1 MNVTATNEQEGGYLT
16 IYPAGSARPTSSNVN
31 FAAHRSTP
39 GLTVARPG
47 ANGAVTVFNG
57 SGGSVDVVLDVFG
70 FDAPS
75 TTGATYAPVTPTRR
89 LDTRTTVGGHR
100 SKAVARE
107 TLTLATGAPD
117 GATAVGLNVTV
128 TEPTSGGYLTLW
140 AGDGPWPATSNVN
153 FVAKQTVANLV
164 VAPVDDNGAVHIR
177 NGSLGSTHV
186 VADVAGYYLPNASAS
201 PYHADTPH
209 RLLDTRAH
217 GGTVP
222 SGGYR
227 DVLIAPSPFSTTGLS
242 AVVLTVTAVK
252 GDGQGYLTA
261 YPSNVTRPT
270 ASNVNY
276 VPGVSRANLVMV
288 RLTSTRTVRIFNG
301 GSRPVHVVVDQA
313 GHFTAH

>member
-1 MNVTATNEQEGGYLT
+1 
-16 IYPAGSARPTSSNVN
+16 
-31 FAAHRSTP
+31 
-39 GLTVARPG
+39 
-47 ANGAVTVFNG
+47 
-57 SGGSVDVVLDVFG
+57 
-70 FDAPS
+70 
-75 TTGATYAPVTPTRR
+75 
-89 LDTRTTVGGHR
+89 
-100 SKAVARE
+100 
-107 TLTLATGAPD
+107 
-117 GATAVGLNVTV
+117 
-128 TEPTSGGYLTLW
+128 
-140 AGDGPWPATSNVN
+140 
-153 FVAKQTVANLV
+153 
-164 VAPVDDNGAVHIR
+164 
-177 NGSLGSTHV
+177 
-186 VADVAGYYLPNASAS
+186 
-201 PYHADTPH
+201 
-209 RLLDTRAH
+209 
-217 GGTVP
+217 VP